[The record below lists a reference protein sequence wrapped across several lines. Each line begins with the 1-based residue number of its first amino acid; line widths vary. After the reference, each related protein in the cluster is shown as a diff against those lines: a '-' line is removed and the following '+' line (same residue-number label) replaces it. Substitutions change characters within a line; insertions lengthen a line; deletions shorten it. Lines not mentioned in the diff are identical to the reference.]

1 MDYKEILRGVLAN
14 AYKMADGEVS
24 ELLEK
29 TDVAEITNT
38 ILEKDKSR
46 ISDLGKTKFQDGYKK
61 AKGEALTDFEKS
73 LREKYKVSDETLQ
86 GESLIETIVTNN
98 VTEATK
104 GNDGKKGTITE
115 DEIKKHPLYLKLES
129 DKAKAVADNTK
140 EWEAKLTEAQS
151 GFQKAN
157 IFSTVKDKAL
167 SMLSGDNYV
176 LPEDA
181 EIAENQKSWF
191 LKDLTGFEYERT
203 DDGNTYPIKD
213 GKRIEDAHGHAVT
226 LDEFL
231 KGKLA
236 KSFPIKI
243 NNGGANAG
251 NNNNAG
257 ANGGSS
263 GSGAIGKPK
272 NIDEL
277 SKIVNDTS
285 IPLADRQ
292 KAMAEFEATNK

>member
-86 GESLIETIVTNN
+86 GESLIETILADH

-104 GNDGKKGTITE
+104 GIEGKKGAITD

-129 DKAKAVADNTK
+129 DKSKAIADNTK
-140 EWEAKLTEAQS
+140 EWEDKLKEAQK
-151 GFQKAN
+151 GFEKAN

-176 LPEDA
+176 FPDDA
-181 EIAENQKSWF
+181 EIATNQKQWF
-191 LKDLTGFEYERT
+191 LNDLKGFDFET
-203 DDGNTYPIKD
+203 ADGVTYPIKD

>member
-86 GESLIETIVTNN
+86 GESLIETILADHI
-98 VTEATK
+98 TEATK
-104 GNDGKKGTITE
+104 GIESKKGAITD

-129 DKAKAVADNTK
+129 DKSKAIADNTK
-140 EWEAKLTEAQS
+140 EWEDKLKEAQK
-151 GFQKAN
+151 GFEKAN

-191 LKDLTGFEYERT
+191 LRDLTGFEYERT

>member
-86 GESLIETIVTNN
+86 GESLIETILADH

-104 GNDGKKGTITE
+104 GIEGKKGAITD

-129 DKAKAVADNTK
+129 DKSKAIADNTK
-140 EWEAKLTEAQS
+140 EWEDKLKEAQK
-151 GFQKAN
+151 GFEKAN

>member
-115 DEIKKHPLYLKLES
+115 DEIKKHPLYLKLEA

-157 IFSTVKDKAL
+157 VFSTVKDKAL